1 MFSALLASKDRLYHW
16 MHMDKTYVEFNR
28 LGGRVEKNQF
38 WFRIH

>member
-16 MHMDKTYVEFNR
+16 MHMDKTYAEFNR